1 MCLTLEI
8 NYITEIGTLFYISC
22 TLYIYDWSIRIWKLS
37 IGLLIDKIQETF
49 WEYIMAD
56 TTKKME
62 KNQTAAVP
70 QTHQFTEVESK
81 YIYIYIL

>member
-1 MCLTLEI
+1 
-8 NYITEIGTLFYISC
+8 
-22 TLYIYDWSIRIWKLS
+22 
-37 IGLLIDKIQETF
+37 
-49 WEYIMAD
+49 MAD

-81 YIYIYIL
+81 YIYIYILLNYYYM

>member
-1 MCLTLEI
+1 
-8 NYITEIGTLFYISC
+8 
-22 TLYIYDWSIRIWKLS
+22 
-37 IGLLIDKIQETF
+37 
-49 WEYIMAD
+49 MAD

-81 YIYIYIL
+81 YIYICIINYYYMYMISKNRGE

>member
-1 MCLTLEI
+1 MIKSHWTVS
-8 NYITEIGTLFYISC
+8 GTKIS
-22 TLYIYDWSIRIWKLS
+22 
-37 IGLLIDKIQETF
+37 IDKIQETF
-49 WEYIMAD
+49 CEYIMAD